1 MLRLLGHG
9 NGLHSH
15 AAASPLIPASA
26 ALRLEG
32 LHLRILAFAVSITAT
47 ACSRSRLLSWL
58 GNSPHP
64 QSVACMAAACIRTQL
79 HPAHPCKRCTPA
91 LKGFVCAALLR
102 CSWHGNSLHSQS
114 AAPAQHDSAALR
126 LEGLRLRSIAF
137 ACTSTATA
145 CIRSRL
151 LAWQQPAFARSCIPL
166 IPASAALRL
175 EGLRLRNQCF
185 RCHYLGNNLHPHRY
199 TPPLKG
205 FVYAAVPGSLGMATA
220 CIRSRLLAWQQPAF
234 ARSCTR
240 SSLQALHTSPEG
252 LRLRCSASLFIARQQ
267 PAFAAGCSHGT
278 APACIRTQL
287 HPAHHCKRCT
297 PP

>member
-1 MLRLLGHG
+1 MCSKPAFAFSCIPLCLKALHSALKGSVCAALPSLSLSRQQPAFAAGCLHG
-9 NGLHSH
+9 SSLHSH
-15 AAASPLIPASA
+15 AAASRSA
-26 ALRLEG
+26 
-32 LHLRILAFAVSITAT
+32 H
-47 ACSRSRLLSWL
+47 
-58 GNSPHP
+58 
-64 QSVACMAAACIRTQL
+64 
-79 HPAHPCKRCTPA
+79 
-91 LKGFVCAALLR
+91 
-102 CSWHGNSLHSQS
+102 
-114 AAPAQHDSAALR
+114 SAALR
-126 LEGLRLRSIAF
+126 LEGLRLRSHAF
-137 ACTSTATA
+137 ASTATA